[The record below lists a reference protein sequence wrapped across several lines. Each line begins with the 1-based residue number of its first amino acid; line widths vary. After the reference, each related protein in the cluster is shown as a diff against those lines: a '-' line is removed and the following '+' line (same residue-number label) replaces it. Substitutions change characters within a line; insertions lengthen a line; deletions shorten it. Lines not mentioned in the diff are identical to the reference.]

1 MTDARLAIETIA
13 SGPHETTLQM
23 RGDVD
28 GAADAAVADAYAT
41 AAAAGS
47 ARVVLDFSE
56 VRYIN
61 STGIALIVRL
71 LADARR
77 ERREVIATGLSAH
90 YREIFELTRLS
101 DFMTIAEPA
110 QAAG

>member
-1 MTDARLAIETIA
+1 MTDARLAIDAIA
-13 SGPHETTLQM
+13 SGPDETTLRM

-28 GAADAAVADAYAT
+28 GAADTGVADGYAA

-47 ARVVLDFSE
+47 TRVVLDFTE

-77 ERREVIATGLSAH
+77 ERREVIAAGLSAH
-90 YREIFELTRLS
+90 YREIFQLTRLS